1 MNWLNKLERKIGR
14 FYIKN
19 LMLIIIAGT
28 ILVYAFSMMAP
39 DSNLINNIILDPSK
53 VMEGEVWR
61 LVTFIFVPSS
71 LNIIS
76 FIFGLYFNYL
86 AGTGLENE
94 WGEFK
99 FNFYYFVGMITTII
113 VSMITGVSA
122 TGSYINMSLFLA
134 FAMIYPNFQVLLF
147 YIIPVKVKYLAILDW
162 VFIGLRFIGF
172 LSIFSIG
179 GMLITLVPVLNFFI
193 FFGKQL
199 VTGTRSNAT
208 NFKRQQKFKSQ
219 VRPLEVLHRCVVCGI
234 TEADDPKMEFRYC
247 SKCSG
252 KQCYCINHIRDHEH
266 K

>member
-1 MNWLNKLERKIGR
+1 MNWLNKLERKIGK
-14 FYIKN
+14 FYIRN

-28 ILVYAFSMMAP
+28 ILVFAFTMMSP
-39 DSNLINNIILDPSK
+39 DSNLIDRIILNPSK
-53 VMEGEVWR
+53 VKEGEVWR

-71 LNIIS
+71 GSIIS
-76 FIFGLYFNYL
+76 FMFSMYFNYL

-99 FNFYYFVGMITTII
+99 FNFYYFVGMIATII
-113 VSMITGVSA
+113 VSMITGVST
-122 TGSYINMSLFLA
+122 TGSFINMSLFLA
-134 FAMIYPNFQVLLF
+134 FAMVYPDFKILLF
-147 YIIPVKVKYLAILDW
+147 YVLPVKVKYLAIFDGILIAIN
-162 VFIGLRFIGF
+162 FITY

-179 GMLITLVPVLNFFI
+179 GMLITLVPVINFFI

-199 VTGTRSNAT
+199 VRGTRSNAT

-219 VRPLEVLHRCVVCGI
+219 VRPIEVLHRCEVCGI
-234 TEADDPKMEFRYC
+234 TEAQDPNMEFRYC

-252 KQCYCINHIRDHEH
+252 KQCYCINHIRDHQH

>member
-61 LVTFIFVPSS
+61 LVTFIFVPTGGS
-71 LNIIS
+71 IIS
-76 FIFGLYFNYL
+76 FMFSLYFNYL

-179 GMLITLVPVLNFFI
+179 GMF
-193 FFGKQL
+193 
-199 VTGTRSNAT
+199 
-208 NFKRQQKFKSQ
+208 
-219 VRPLEVLHRCVVCGI
+219 
-234 TEADDPKMEFRYC
+234 
-247 SKCSG
+247 
-252 KQCYCINHIRDHEH
+252 QC
-266 K
+266 

>member
-14 FYIKN
+14 FYIQN

-28 ILVYAFSMMAP
+28 ILVYGFTMITQDPTFMSK
-39 DSNLINNIILDPSK
+39 LILDPSK

-61 LVTFIFVPSS
+61 LITFIFVPSS
-71 LNIIS
+71 LNTIS

-99 FNFYYFVGMITTII
+99 FNFYYFVGMIATII
-113 VSMITGVSA
+113 VSMITGISA

-134 FAMIYPNFQVLLF
+134 FAIIYPNFQVLLF
-147 YIIPVKVKYLAILDW
+147 YIIPVKVKYLAIFDW
-162 VFIGLRFIGF
+162 IIIAIRFLMY
-172 LSIFSIG
+172 LSVFSIG
-179 GMLITLVPVLNFFI
+179 GMLLTLVPVLNFFI

-219 VRPLEVLHRCVVCGI
+219 SRPIEVLHRCEVCGI
-234 TEADDPKMEFRYC
+234 TEAQDPKMEFRYC

-266 K
+266 R

>member
-1 MNWLNKLERKIGR
+1 MNWLNKLERKIGK
-14 FYIKN
+14 FYIRN

-28 ILVYAFSMMAP
+28 ILVYGFTMMSP
-39 DSNLINNIILDPSK
+39 DSNLIDRINLNPSK

-76 FIFGLYFNYL
+76 FMFGLYFNYL

-113 VSMITGVSA
+113 VSMVTGIIA

-162 VFIGLRFIGF
+162 VFIAIRFLIY
-172 LSIFSIG
+172 LSVFSIG
-179 GMLITLVPVLNFFI
+179 GMLLTLVPVLNFFI

-219 VRPLEVLHRCVVCGI
+219 VRPIEVLHRCEVCGV
-234 TEADDPKMEFRYC
+234 TEAQDPNMEFRYC